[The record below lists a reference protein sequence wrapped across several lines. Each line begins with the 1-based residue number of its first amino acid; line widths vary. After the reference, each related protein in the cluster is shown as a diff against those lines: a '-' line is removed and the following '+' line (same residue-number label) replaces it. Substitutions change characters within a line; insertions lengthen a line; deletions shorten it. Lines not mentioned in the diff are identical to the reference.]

1 MMPDLGKY
9 AAEVLGAYGVG
20 FVLLALLVWQSW
32 RRAARVSRDLAAL
45 ETRIR
50 GGGGPAGADPG
61 PAAPGGQAGT
71 ARPAAPANAPAE
83 ARPRAAGDPRHG

>member
-50 GGGGPAGADPG
+50 GGGGPAGADP
-61 PAAPGGQAGT
+61 A
-71 ARPAAPANAPAE
+71 PAAPASAPAE